1 MRLFQILALSLVVS
15 CATTFARLGETADQF
30 AGRYGTPK
38 DTPGSKISDKNF
50 PLLEGAI
57 HHTYEY
63 EGWRIRATFS
73 AIGRAGCPNGV
84 FEKYQGWHQRDD
96 RGL

>member
-1 MRLFQILALSLVVS
+1 MRASVLFLVLGLI
-15 CATTFARLGETADQF
+15 ATAEARIGETSIQF
-30 AGRYGTPK
+30 VNRYGAPR
-38 DTPGSKISDKNF
+38 DTPSSKTIDKNS
-50 PLLEGAI
+50 PLVEGAI

-96 RGL
+96 TGL